1 MGLCATAK
9 GLTAETE
16 FNCGYITY
24 GNFIIELVR
33 VAYGQRLAESFRS
46 VALLGHGMPKPD
58 IDLWNRVCSPALDLL
73 IFHSD
78 CYGKFSWQECRDIYK
93 AMLPLNSKMTGHNYE
108 VMKTYNMFDHWK
120 NIFHHCWK
128 RRVNLY
134 YR

>member
-24 GNFIIELVR
+24 GDFIVELVR
-33 VAYGQRLAESFRS
+33 VAYGQRLAESFREE
-46 VALLGHGMPKPD
+46 VFFGNRITQQD

-78 CYGKFSWQECRDIYK
+78 CDGKFTWQECRDIFK
-93 AMLPLNSKMTGHNYE
+93 AMEPLKSNMTGHNYG
-108 VMKTYNMFDHWK
+108 VMKAYNMFDHWK
-120 NIFHHCWK
+120 NIFRHCWK